1 MISNAERNL
10 DGLWFVSW
18 SRFLMSSTGTHYE
31 AVAQVISDQRV
42 QSETS
47 VGQSTIS
54 SALFCYIDG

>member
-31 AVAQVISDQRV
+31 AVVQVI
-42 QSETS
+42 
-47 VGQSTIS
+47 
-54 SALFCYIDG
+54 C